1 MTVTIGPVGIEHR
14 ENGIPPPH
22 VPLEDVRLDQVEFWA
37 RDDDFRDGAFATLRR
52 ESPVTFFEVPEIAGF
67 PTGAGHWALTSYEH
81 IHQASRHPDVFSS
94 VPTSTALN
102 DTAVEL
108 AEFLGSMINLD
119 DPRHQRLR
127 GIVNRAFTPKVLKA
141 IEESV
146 HLRARRL
153 VDRMIAEHPDG
164 HADFVSSI
172 AGPLPLQII
181 CDMMG
186 IPEEDEHKIFHW
198 TTVLLGAGDPEVAH
212 SFEELVQ
219 VATDL
224 AGYGMALAEDRRSH
238 PVDDL
243 TTNLV
248 QAEVD
253 GEQLSSVEV
262 ASFFILLSA
271 AGNETTRNA
280 ISHGMVALSRYPEQ
294 RDTWWNDFDRISGT
308 AVEEII
314 RWASPIIF
322 MRRNLTRDV
331 EVGGVPMKQGDKV
344 SLWYASANRDERK
357 FDNPWMFDVT
367 RDPNPQVGFGGGGA
381 HFCLGANLAR
391 REIRVAFEELRRRVP
406 DIVAV
411 EEPAILSS
419 AFVHGIKRLPVAWS
433 VAGSPALG

>member
-1 MTVTIGPVGIEHR
+1 MATTVLPGIAHR
-14 ENGIPPPH
+14 RNGVAPPAM
-22 VPLEDVRLDQVEFWA
+22 PLADIDLGSLKFWA
-37 RDDDFRDGAFATLRR
+37 LDDDVRDGAFATLRR
-52 ESPVTFFEVPEIAGF
+52 ESPITFFEVPKIEGF
-67 PTGAGHWALTSYEH
+67 PAGPGHWALASYDDVH
-81 IHQASRHPDVFSS
+81 HASRHPEIFSS
-94 VPTSTALN
+94 VPTSTSLI

-127 GIVNRAFTPKVLKA
+127 SIVNRAFTPKVVGR
-141 IEESV
+141 IEQSV
-146 HLRARRL
+146 HDRARAL
-153 VDRMIAEHPDG
+153 VGDMIRDHPDG
-164 HADFVSSI
+164 QADFVTAV

-186 IPEEDEHKIFHW
+186 IPAQDEPQIFHW
-198 TTVLLGAGDPEVAH
+198 TSVLLGVGDPEVAH
-212 SFEELVQ
+212 DFDEIVC
-219 VATDL
+219 VASDL
-224 AGYGMALAEDRRSH
+224 AAYGVALAEDRRAH
-238 PVDDL
+238 PADDL
-243 TTNLV
+243 ATNLV

-253 GEQLSSVEV
+253 GERLTSAEI

-294 RDTWWNDFDRISGT
+294 RQAWWDDFDGVAAT
-308 AVEEII
+308 AVEEIV

-322 MRRNLTRDV
+322 MRRNLTQDV
-331 EVGGVPMKQGDKV
+331 EMRGVSMKAGDKV
-344 SLWYASANRDERK
+344 SLWYASANRDEHK
-357 FDNPWMFDVT
+357 FVDPWMFDVR

-391 REIRVAFEELRRRVP
+391 REIRVAFEELHRMVP

-411 EEPAILSS
+411 QEPAILQS

-433 VAGSPALG
+433 PPA